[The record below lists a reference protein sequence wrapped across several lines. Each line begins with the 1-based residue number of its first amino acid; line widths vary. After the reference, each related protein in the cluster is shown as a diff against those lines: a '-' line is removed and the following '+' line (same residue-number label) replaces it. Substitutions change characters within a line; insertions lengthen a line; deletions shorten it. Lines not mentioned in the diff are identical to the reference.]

1 MAKFTPGAV
10 ISEIRG
16 KIAATVFTKNASGN
30 SIRNRSTPINPRS
43 SKQVLRR
50 QILSALSASWRG
62 LTQPQRDAWNASA
75 PNFPQQDSLGQT
87 VFLTG
92 SQLYVRCNANLILIG
107 AAQIVNP
114 PAPIAFAT
122 LAFGAVTM
130 AAGVLTIAFTPTP
143 VPAGFNLVLRATV
156 AASPGK
162 QFAPQSAFRFL
173 DKLAAA
179 AASPGI
185 MTAQYA
191 AVFGSAP
198 AAGLKLFVTAQLVGI
213 TSGLSGQ
220 EIKIAVITT

>member
-30 SIRNRSTPINPRS
+30 SIRNRATPINPRS
-43 SKQVLRR
+43 TKQVLRR
-50 QILSALSASWRG
+50 QILSALSAAWRG
-62 LTQPQRDAWNASA
+62 LTQAQRDAWNASA
-75 PNFPQQDSLGQT
+75 ANFPQQDSLGQT

-92 SQLYVRCNANLILIG
+92 SQLYVRLNANLVLIG
-107 AAQIVNP
+107 ASQITSP
-114 PAPIAFAT
+114 PAPISFAT
-122 LAFGAVTM
+122 LALGVATM
-130 AAGVLTIAFTPTP
+130 ASGVLTIPFTPTP
-143 VPAGFNLVLRATV
+143 VAAGFNLIVRATV

-179 AASPGI
+179 AASPGVL
-185 MTAQYA
+185 TTQYA

-198 AAGLKLFVTAQLVGI
+198 AAGLKLFVSAQLIGI
-213 TSGLSGQ
+213 ASGLVGQ
-220 EIKIAVITT
+220 EVRVAIITT